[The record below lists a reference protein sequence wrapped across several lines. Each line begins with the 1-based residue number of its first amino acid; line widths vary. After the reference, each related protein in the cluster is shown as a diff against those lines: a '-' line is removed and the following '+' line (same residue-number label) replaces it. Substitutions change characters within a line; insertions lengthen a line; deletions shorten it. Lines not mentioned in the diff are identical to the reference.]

1 MTGKFLVPDDNH
13 MYVFPILAGH
23 ETCPLSR
30 FGVSGV
36 AELPFPFPCETKLS
50 WAILGISPVAG
61 DKGSSVLL
69 VSLYVVVLLLL
80 VPSPR
85 NGGKI
90 PDEGSMRSHCRRQL
104 KPSPPRRLLLARVGR
119 PNSAPEPAAVHT

>member
-1 MTGKFLVPDDNH
+1 

-50 WAILGISPVAG
+50 WAILGISQVAG

-69 VSLYVVVLLLL
+69 ASLYVVVLLPL

-90 PDEGSMRSHCRRQL
+90 PDEVNALSLS
-104 KPSPPRRLLLARVGR
+104 
-119 PNSAPEPAAVHT
+119 SAVKAQSATETPFSQGWKAKFCA